1 MTQIGVKPTEDEG
14 YYKGPFVGYTTEEME
29 REIGKA
35 VLDLFDANDLQIVW
49 KERA

>member
-1 MTQIGVKPTEDEG
+1 MTQIGPKHIDGED
-14 YYKGPFVGYTTEEME
+14 YYKGPAVGYTTEEME

-49 KERA
+49 KQR